1 VIIRDAVEVEVAAEE
16 MTVSA
21 GAESEGP
28 VGEGA
33 VGEDPQPLP
42 VVRPLSRVERRPLY
56 ELLAERIREHADEAD
71 LRAGAKLP
79 AERVLA
85 EQLGVSRASLRQA
98 IVALEVQGLVEVRH
112 GGGTFLRRDGLQ
124 PAPLD
129 EVLQRKRLLP
139 DILDAREALEVKIA
153 MLAAQRR
160 SPTDLTRI
168 EVALEAMGA
177 AASAGGRVEQGD
189 ADFHGA
195 VTTAAHSSVLAR
207 MMAELG
213 PEIAVTREESLAQPG
228 RPAQSLAQHRAIAA
242 AIAAGEPQL
251 AAEAMLTHL
260 SSVRDVRLLS
270 WTPPVDE
277 DPGPVTP

>member
-1 VIIRDAVEVEVAAEE
+1 MEAEVEVAVEVELAV
-16 MTVSA
+16 MTV
-21 GAESEGP
+21 AE
-28 VGEGA
+28 
-33 VGEDPQPLP
+33 GEDQEP
-42 VVRPLSRVERRPLY
+42 VVAQRALRRVERRPLY
-56 ELLAERIREHADEAD
+56 EVLAQRIREHATESD

-85 EQLGVSRASLRQA
+85 EQLGVSRATLRQA

-129 EVLQRKRLLP
+129 EVLERRRRLP

-160 SPTDLTRI
+160 SQQDLAQIEAAMVTMGTATR
-168 EVALEAMGA
+168 
-177 AASAGGRVEQGD
+177 AGERAEQGD

-195 VTTAAHSSVLAR
+195 VTAAAHSEVLAR

-213 PEIAVTREESLAQPG
+213 PEIAMTREESLSQSG
-228 RPAQSLAQHRAIAA
+228 RPAQSLAQHRAIADA
-242 AIAAGEPQL
+242 VAAGNPQR

-270 WTPPVDE
+270 WTPPAEE
-277 DPGPVTP
+277 DPGQVNP